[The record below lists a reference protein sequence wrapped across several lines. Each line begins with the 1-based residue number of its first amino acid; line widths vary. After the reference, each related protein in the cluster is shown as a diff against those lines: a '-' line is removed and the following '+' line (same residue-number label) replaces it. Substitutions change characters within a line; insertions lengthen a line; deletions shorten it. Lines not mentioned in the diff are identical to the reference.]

1 MKIPYHVKNSDLVN
15 LIKNNLLDSKNLNVI
30 ELKNLDYGGYFG
42 EFEIDIS
49 ADANNFTVPDY
60 NYKDITRFP
69 ARIRAAATALK
80 LSNLLG
86 RFRISHDKGILKIN
100 KILRNLNLYEAYSR
114 EEIHS
119 VFSPDTK
126 FYQGAGTWG
135 NHGIIPIPNR
145 ENDFVF
151 IVTYGQS
158 VGEHTFDEGIT
169 DEGVLSWQSQPSN
182 KLSDN
187 RIIKLINHDEINDN
201 IYLFL
206 REKKGI
212 DYTYY
217 GRLKY
222 LSHDNEREQ
231 PVYFQWQLLD
241 WNLERNKK
249 NVDVPQLEN
258 IDYTVGE
265 IELSNDKPVKKTV
278 GTTIDDFRARK
289 APDYALRDNKNKKLG
304 DLGEELVLRYERQNL
319 ISLNRQDLAEKV
331 VHVAKVEG
339 DGAGYDIKSYNVDGS
354 VKYIEV
360 KCTRGNINT
369 DFFMSP
375 REIKF
380 SKINKNNFFLYRVF
394 DLNKNNSGKFYIV
407 KGDVTETFTTQ
418 PTAFKLSK
426 K

>member
-1 MKIPYHVKNSDLVN
+1 MNIPYHVKKSDLVDF
-15 LIKNNLLDSKNLNVI
+15 IKNNLLDFKNLNVI
-30 ELKNLDYGGYFG
+30 ELKDLDNDGYSG
-42 EFEIDIS
+42 EFEVEIGTDN
-49 ADANNFTVPDY
+49 NNFNVSGY
-60 NYKDITRFP
+60 NYRDITRFP

-86 RFRISHDKGILKIN
+86 CFRISHNNGILKIN
-100 KILRNLNLYEAYSR
+100 KISRNLNLYEIYSR

-126 FYQGAGTWG
+126 FHQSAGTWG

-169 DEGVLSWQSQPSN
+169 ADGVLSWQSQPSN
-182 KLSDN
+182 KLSDS

-222 LSHDNEREQ
+222 LSHDNEREK

-241 WNLERNKK
+241 WNLEANGK
-249 NVDVPQLEN
+249 NSDVPQLEN
-258 IDYTVGE
+258 IDYTPGE

-278 GTTIDDFRARK
+278 GTTIDDFRVRK
-289 APDYALRDNKNKKLG
+289 APDYALKDNKNKKLG
-304 DLGEELVLRYERQNL
+304 DLGEELVLKYEKQSL
-319 ISLNRQDLAEKV
+319 ISLERQDLADKV

-354 VKYIEV
+354 VKFIEV

-380 SKINKNNFFLYRVF
+380 SQINKNNFYLYRVF
-394 DLNKNNSGKFYIV
+394 DLNKNNNGKFYIV
-407 KGDVTETFTTQ
+407 EGDVTETFTTQ

>member
-1 MKIPYHVKNSDLVN
+1 MIIPYHVKNSDLVN
-15 LIKNNLLDSKNLNVI
+15 FIKNNLSESKNEMVI
-30 ELKNLDYGGYFG
+30 DLKNLDNDGYYG
-42 EFEIDIS
+42 EFEIDIGK
-49 ADANNFTVPDY
+49 DNNNFNVSEY
-60 NYKDITRFP
+60 NNKDLTRFP

-80 LSNLLG
+80 LSNIIG
-86 RFRISHDKGILKIN
+86 SFRISHNGGVLKIN
-100 KILRNLNLYEAYSR
+100 KILRNLNLYEIYSR

-119 VFSPDTK
+119 VFSPETI

-169 DEGVLSWQSQPSN
+169 SEGVLSWQSQPSN

-187 RIIKLINHDEINDN
+187 RILKLINHDEINDN

-222 LSHDNEREQ
+222 LSHDNEREN

-241 WNLERNKK
+241 WNKTNTEQNS
-249 NVDVPQLEN
+249 NVPELEN
-258 IDYTVGE
+258 KDYTPGE
-265 IELSNDKPVKKTV
+265 IELSKDKPIKKTV

-289 APDYALRDNKNKKLG
+289 FPDYALRDNNNKKLG
-304 DLGEELVLRYERQNL
+304 DLGEELVLNYEKKSL
-319 ISLNRQDLAEKV
+319 ISLNCQDLADKV

-354 VKYIEV
+354 IKYIEV

-380 SKINKNNFFLYRVF
+380 SQINKDNFYLYRVF
-394 DLNKNNSGKFYIV
+394 DINKNNNGKFYIV
-407 KGDVTETFTTQ
+407 EGDVTETFTTQ
-418 PTAFKLSK
+418 PTGFKLSK

>member
-1 MKIPYHVKNSDLVN
+1 MKIPYHIKNSDFV
-15 LIKNNLLDSKNLNVI
+15 NVI
-30 ELKNLDYGGYFG
+30 QDKISNFKNEKIIELNDLSNDGYSG
-42 EFEIDIS
+42 EFEVEIGI
-49 ADANNFTVPDY
+49 NNNDFEVSDY
-60 NYKDITRFP
+60 NNKDITRFP
-69 ARIRAAATALK
+69 ARIKAAATALK
-80 LSNLLG
+80 SSNLLG
-86 RFRISHDKGILKIN
+86 RFRISHNSGILKIN
-100 KILRNLNLYEAYSR
+100 KISRNLNLYEIYSR
-114 EEIHS
+114 EDIHS
-119 VFSPDTK
+119 VFSPETK

-187 RIIKLINHDEINDN
+187 RIVKLINHDEINDN

-222 LSHDNEREQ
+222 LSHDNEREN

-241 WNLERNKK
+241 WDKTNTEQNS
-249 NVDVPQLEN
+249 NETELEN
-258 IDYTVGE
+258 KDYTPGKIV
-265 IELSNDKPVKKTV
+265 LSNDKPVKKTV
-278 GTTIDDFRARK
+278 GTTLDDFRARK
-289 APDYALRDNKNKKLG
+289 APDYALRDNNNKKLG

-319 ISLNRQDLAEKV
+319 ISLNRQDLADKV

-339 DGAGYDIKSYNVDGS
+339 DGAGYDIKSFNVDGA

-380 SKINKNNFFLYRVF
+380 SQINKNNFYLYRVF
-394 DLNKNNSGKFYIV
+394 DLNKNNDGKFYIV
-407 KGDVTETFTTQ
+407 QGDVTETFTTQ

>member
-1 MKIPYHVKNSDLVN
+1 MNIPYHVKKSDLVDF
-15 LIKNNLLDSKNLNVI
+15 IKNNLLDFKNLNVI
-30 ELKNLDYGGYFG
+30 ELKDLDNDGYSG
-42 EFEIDIS
+42 DFEVEIGTDN
-49 ADANNFTVPDY
+49 NNFNVSGY
-60 NYKDITRFP
+60 NYRDITRFP

-86 RFRISHDKGILKIN
+86 CFRISHNNGILKIN
-100 KILRNLNLYEAYSR
+100 KISRNLNLYEIYSR

-126 FYQGAGTWG
+126 FHQGAGTWG

-169 DEGVLSWQSQPSN
+169 ADGVLSWQSQPSN
-182 KLSDN
+182 KLSDS

-222 LSHDNEREQ
+222 LSHDNEREK

-241 WNLERNKK
+241 WNLEANGK
-249 NVDVPQLEN
+249 NSDVPQLEN
-258 IDYTVGE
+258 IDYTPGE

-278 GTTIDDFRARK
+278 GTTIDDFRVRK
-289 APDYALRDNKNKKLG
+289 APDYALKDNKNKKLG
-304 DLGEELVLRYERQNL
+304 DLGEELVLKYEKQSL
-319 ISLNRQDLAEKV
+319 ISLERQDLADKV

-354 VKYIEV
+354 VKFIEV

-380 SKINKNNFFLYRVF
+380 SQINKNNFYLYRVF
-394 DLNKNNSGKFYIV
+394 DLNKNNNGKFYIV
-407 KGDVTETFTTQ
+407 EGDVTETFTTQ

>member
-15 LIKNNLLDSKNLNVI
+15 FIKNNLLDFKNLNVI
-30 ELKNLDYGGYFG
+30 KLKDLETDGYSG
-42 EFEIDIS
+42 EFEIDVS
-49 ADANNFTVPDY
+49 TDNNNFNVSDY
-60 NYKDITRFP
+60 NNNDTTRFP
-69 ARIRAAATALK
+69 ARIRAAATALRS
-80 LSNLLG
+80 LNILG
-86 RFRISHDKGILKIN
+86 KFRISHNSGVLKIN
-100 KILRNLNLYEAYSR
+100 KILRNLNIYEIYSR

-119 VFSPDTK
+119 IFSPETK
-126 FYQGAGTWG
+126 FHQGAGTWG

-169 DEGVLSWQSQPSN
+169 SEGVLSWQSQPSN

-187 RIIKLINHDEINDN
+187 RIVKLINHDEINDN

-222 LSHDNEREQ
+222 LSHDNEREN

-241 WNLERNKK
+241 WNTGANKQK
-249 NVDVPQLEN
+249 GDVPQLEN
-258 IDYTVGE
+258 IDYTPGE
-265 IELSNDKPVKKTV
+265 ILLSNDKPIKKTV

-289 APDYALRDNKNKKLG
+289 SPDYALRDNNNKKLG
-304 DLGEELVLRYERQNL
+304 DLGEELVLNYEKKSL
-319 ISLNRQDLAEKV
+319 IALNRQDLADKV
-331 VHVAKVEG
+331 VHVAKIEG
-339 DGAGYDIKSYNVDGS
+339 DGAGYDIKSFNIDGS

-375 REIKF
+375 REIRF
-380 SKINKNNFFLYRVF
+380 SQINKNNFYLYRVF
-394 DLNKNNSGKFYIV
+394 DINKNNNGKFYIV
-407 KGDVTETFTTQ
+407 KGDVTENFTTQ
-418 PTAFKLSK
+418 PTGFKLSK